1 MDDQQLNNEG
11 PEILTLTDEHGNETR
26 FEYLDCIPF
35 EGREYLVLLPA
46 DDEDGQLVIL
56 EIEPVDEETENY
68 MAVQDQRI
76 LDAVY
81 EVFKEDY
88 KDIFT
93 FES

>member
-1 MDDQQLNNEG
+1 MDDQQLCNEG
-11 PEILTLTDEHGNETR
+11 PEIISLTDANGKETR

-35 EGREYLVLLPA
+35 EGKEYLVLLPA
-46 DDEDGQLVIL
+46 DDEDGQIIIL

-81 EVFKEDY
+81 EVFKEHY
-88 KDIFT
+88 RDIFT

>member
-11 PEILTLTDEHGNETR
+11 PEIITLTDGSGKETP
-26 FEYLDCIPF
+26 FEYLDCVPF
-35 EGREYLVLLPA
+35 EGKEYLVLLPA
-46 DDEDGQLVIL
+46 DDEQAQVVIL
-56 EIEPVDEETENY
+56 EIEPVSDELENY
-68 MAVQDQRI
+68 LAVQDQRI

-93 FES
+93 FQD